1 MPHLCNFISFLR
13 GQDCQTDV
21 SYNRKRVHMS
31 TPYPILHMRTEERNN
46 CPYKKTHQAFCNRD
60 HQQSAVE
67 KCQAKSSR
75 ESLTVDA
82 EKWGYPLLRS
92 KCNGSCGVRTMDLSL
107 NVREV
112 RLGSNP
118 LSFLATVHF

>member
-21 SYNRKRVHMS
+21 SYNRERVHMS

-67 KCQAKSSR
+67 KCQAESSR

-82 EKWGYPLLRS
+82 EKRPFAASGQWICSSTYGKYAS
-92 KCNGSCGVRTMDLSL
+92 
-107 NVREV
+107 
-112 RLGSNP
+112 
-118 LSFLATVHF
+118 AHI